1 MKIPYRPILM
11 TPRVSAAGVHISSLG
26 AKLAAASIRRVI
38 VPWSSLFWDGYNEDP
53 AEFTSTSK
61 ALWKHGVTLVPG
73 IWSFDSTCNAAGI
86 RNDGTPG
93 QLCLLGSDE
102 IEDRLNRLASLYGDA
117 QKGDEREIAWDSELY
132 FATPGMNGGKM
143 GAAAWPLSE
152 GLFTRAR
159 WFGALHKTL
168 GFRPSTYV
176 TTEHASVL
184 GSWSLWW
191 RATFAEV
198 TLGTVYAED
207 TYCKRVLSKDA
218 FSSGMFRRVRGL
230 VSGTAQTRDLYAT
243 VAVYPGYWP
252 VAMSWKHVCDGV
264 TKGSPYNQESDPA
277 IFAQRLSTFA
287 GASFVRVGHQKA
299 KFVKELPLRT
309 VWYYDQSGEILD
321 RLELIAKAHKKLGV
335 EQ

>member
-11 TPRVSAAGVHISSLG
+11 TPRVSAAGHHISGLG
-26 AKLAAASIRRVI
+26 QRLYSAGIRRVI
-38 VPWSSLFWDGYNEDP
+38 VPWSSLFWDGYGDDP
-53 AEFTSTSK
+53 AEFASTAK
-61 ALWKHGVTLVPG
+61 ALWKHGVTLIPG
-73 IWSFDSTCNAAGI
+73 IWSFSVDCNAAGV

-93 QLCLLGSDE
+93 QLCLLDPDE
-102 IEDRLNRLASLYGDA
+102 IEERMNRLVALYGDA

-152 GLFTRAR
+152 GVFVRAR
-159 WFGALHKTL
+159 RFGALHKLL

-184 GSWSLWW
+184 GCWGLWW

-207 TYCKRVLSKDA
+207 TYCKKALSKEA

-230 VSGTAQTRDLYAT
+230 VSGTAQTRDRYAT

-252 VAMSWKHVCDGV
+252 VSMSWKHVCDGV
-264 TKGSPYNQESDPA
+264 TLASPYGQEASTSV
-277 IFAQRLSTFA
+277 FVQRLSVFA
-287 GASFVRVGHQKA
+287 GASYMRVGHQKA

-309 VWYYDQSGEILD
+309 VWYYDQDGEILD
-321 RLELIAKAHKKLGV
+321 RLELISKAHLKLGV
-335 EQ
+335 E